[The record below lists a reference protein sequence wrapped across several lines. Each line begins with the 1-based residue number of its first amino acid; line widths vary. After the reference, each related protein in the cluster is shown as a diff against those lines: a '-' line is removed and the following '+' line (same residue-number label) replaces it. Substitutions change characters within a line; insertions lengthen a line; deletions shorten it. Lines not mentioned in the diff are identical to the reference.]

1 MRNGE
6 NGDNNVPAANLTSR
20 NKQIGHEEQVE
31 DDEISI
37 VDEMR
42 LSLSGND
49 EEAVDVNVDGEE
61 DVNDEFSNQL
71 SLFIT

>member
-20 NKQIGHEEQVE
+20 NKQIGHEEKVE
-31 DDEISI
+31 DDEICI